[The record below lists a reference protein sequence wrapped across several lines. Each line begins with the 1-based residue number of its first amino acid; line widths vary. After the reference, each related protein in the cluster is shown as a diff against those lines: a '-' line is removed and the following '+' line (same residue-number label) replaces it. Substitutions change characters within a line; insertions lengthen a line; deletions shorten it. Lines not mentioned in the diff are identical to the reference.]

1 MGWLSY
7 SNTGK
12 QAVVRQI
19 KLDYDA
25 TTQWS
30 LVGNNLWAL
39 YTVSQKDVDY
49 NPNNVLGQKVIL
61 LFRLEYFK
69 NDKGYGYKD
78 MCESMHPY
86 QYNCPLKFLKEATVT
101 CQQWRDEVI
110 KYHADKARINKK
122 VKEICI
128 GDLLTLRN
136 CSVKEV
142 RVTDTAPLRG
152 RCTRTNIL
160 YRIPKTYLS
169 V

>member
-1 MGWLSY
+1 MGWLSFR
-7 SNTGK
+7 NTGK

-25 TTQWS
+25 ITQWS
-30 LVGNNLWAL
+30 LVGNNLWGL

-101 CQQWRDEVI
+101 CQEWRDNV
-110 KYHADKARINKK
+110 
-122 VKEICI
+122 VKFHENASKTRKRAANLMI
-128 GDLLTLRN
+128 GDIIQLRN
-136 CSVKEV
+136 SYVAVVKVVSVK
-142 RVTDTAPLRG
+142 PLLG
-152 RCTRTNIL
+152 VASGIV
-160 YRIPKTYLS
+160 YRIPKTMII
-169 V
+169 